1 MRGAR
6 CGCFVYGS
14 GLALPGLLSGYSV
27 LDRRQDRLQSDSQRR
42 TLSDFWVAPFRKERL
57 VKLAFASSTR
67 RTVGLYPSGIDRP
80 RPVVATRLVVCV
92 RGFARG
98 PERSR
103 LLVNLDRLPSGSGL
117 PVRRGAVLSHVHSD
131 SYLVD
136 PASSHM
142 LVSKTKP
149 CMSKY
154 KRFLYCETANGSLNQ
169 L

>member
-1 MRGAR
+1 MRLLRLWFRLGIAR
-6 CGCFVYGS
+6 LVEQ
-14 GLALPGLLSGYSV
+14 V
-27 LDRRQDRLQSDSQRR
+27 QRLDRRQDRLQSDSQRR

-57 VKLAFASSTR
+57 VKLALR
-67 RTVGLYPSGIDRP
+67 RRP
-80 RPVVATRLVVCV
+80 II
-92 RGFARG
+92 
-98 PERSR
+98 ERSTLPEWHRPATARRSHSVGGLCAR
-103 LLVNLDRLPSGSGL
+103 LYKRARAVTSFGEPGPSAFGQRSAGAERRS
-117 PVRRGAVLSHVHSD
+117 PVHVHSD

-154 KRFLYCETANGSLNQ
+154 KRFYTVKLRNGSLNQ